1 MDSPWGRPV
10 FAKTSGGDFV
20 TIDKPKRFQYTH
32 STANDR
38 NGSST
43 NNGKTYNLEYGGE
56 GRLWG
61 FSWSCPTS
69 GPCSPSVTLRDGVE
83 LDVSGNGTTDYV
95 ALAKRLEKRIP
106 EAASTSSC
114 NSLPLTNVATDYP
127 LPSIPL
133 TSDVNSQITHSA
145 SDAQNWTLISNDA
158 CVIDGVKQTSIS
170 GC

>member
-1 MDSPWGRPV
+1 MDTFV
-10 FAKTSGGDFV
+10 AKFENIGVG
-20 TIDKPKRFQYTH
+20 
-32 STANDR
+32 
-38 NGSST
+38 
-43 NNGKTYNLEYGGE
+43 
-56 GRLWG
+56 
-61 FSWSCPTS
+61 
-69 GPCSPSVTLRDGVE
+69 GVE

-106 EAASTSSC
+106 EAASVASC
-114 NSLPLTNVATDYP
+114 NSLPLTNIATDYP

-133 TSDVNSQITHSA
+133 TSDISSQITHSA